1 MPTLAG
7 GDRKIPGVE
16 SVIFR
21 SAKDPASHESGGGLK
36 RWRERGTKEERGR
49 RETDRQT
56 DKVLLRSP
64 DWQRT
69 LGWT

>member
-21 SAKDPASHESGGGLK
+21 SAKDPASHESGGVK
-36 RWRERGTKEERGR
+36 EMEREREEGGKRKEGNRQ
-49 RETDRQT
+49 TDRQGFT
-56 DKVLLRSP
+56 
-64 DWQRT
+64 T
-69 LGWT
+69 

>member
-36 RWRERGTKEERGR
+36 KRRDRGKKEERGR
-49 RETDRQT
+49 EGNRQTDRQGFT
-56 DKVLLRSP
+56 
-64 DWQRT
+64 T
-69 LGWT
+69 

>member
-21 SAKDPASHESGGGLK
+21 SAKDPASHESGGGVK
-36 RWRERGTKEERGR
+36 EMEREREEGGKRKEGNRQ
-49 RETDRQT
+49 TDRQT
-56 DKVLLRSP
+56 RFYYVALIGNVL
-64 DWQRT
+64 
-69 LGWT
+69 